1 MMIPY
6 INTIDDLKEI
16 AKSYLIEFKPI
27 SQSCLIMYILNKYNI
42 GNIAVVSNEIICTFH
57 YNCGDIR
64 YVRKFKFNKEIFE
77 EELKKAVSAFARKQ
91 RYEFAKLL
99 NSI

>member
-1 MMIPY
+1 MIPY

-27 SQSCLIMYILNKYNI
+27 SQTCLIMYILNKYNI

-64 YVRKFKFNKEIFE
+64 YVRKFISILDMNPTFLIYP
-77 EELKKAVSAFARKQ
+77 LK
-91 RYEFAKLL
+91 
-99 NSI
+99 N